1 MHGRW
6 RGRNAWLRRTATFY
20 GLVFREAKLKPEA
33 PEMRAWLDGTTR
45 DRYCTSYIVLCRY
58 THTRD
63 AFQVNKASKQ
73 FENNFYRF
81 HEPIIQYSTVL
92 RHQQQIAKVIS
103 KMRHNRNIP
112 EHLFNKMP
120 AEGGKYFDFLWNER
134 YNMILISQVHNKSL
148 SNMYI
153 ALILNEFVV
162 SFELEQ

>member
-1 MHGRW
+1 MAQTNSNILW
-6 RGRNAWLRRTATFY
+6 FSISRGKAETRGARDASGCELDWMEPRETA
-20 GLVFREAKLKPEA
+20 
-33 PEMRAWLDGTTR
+33 
-45 DRYCTSYIVLCRY
+45 IVLRILY
-58 THTRD
+58 SVATHTRD

-120 AEGGKYFDFLWNER
+120 AEGGKYLDFL
-134 YNMILISQVHNKSL
+134 
-148 SNMYI
+148 
-153 ALILNEFVV
+153 
-162 SFELEQ
+162 